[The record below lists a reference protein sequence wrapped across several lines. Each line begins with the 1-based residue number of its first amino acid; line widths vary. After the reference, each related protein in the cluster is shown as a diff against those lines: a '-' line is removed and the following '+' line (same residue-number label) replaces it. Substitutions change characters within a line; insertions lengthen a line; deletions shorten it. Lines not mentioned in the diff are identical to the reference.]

1 MPNRG
6 KSGIRGT
13 ADKRA
18 PALFFLGACGIPVR
32 KGVENVEN
40 MGYSGEFGAMHVD
53 AVDSEALQKQR
64 KIARKRQEKWDKQ
77 HLRTVSTKLR
87 KEEYAALLDMCM
99 LWGIKPYTLIRRL
112 VRVHVLGREDN

>member
-1 MPNRG
+1 
-6 KSGIRGT
+6 
-13 ADKRA
+13 
-18 PALFFLGACGIPVR
+18 
-32 KGVENVEN
+32 

>member
-1 MPNRG
+1 M
-6 KSGIRGT
+6 
-13 ADKRA
+13 
-18 PALFFLGACGIPVR
+18 
-32 KGVENVEN
+32 EN
-40 MGYSGEFGAMHVD
+40 MGYSGASMAMHVD
-53 AVDSEALQKQR
+53 AVDSDALQKQR

-99 LWGIKPYTLIRRL
+99 LWGIKPYTLVRRL